1 MRHAAM
7 QAYYSGMGRPAH
19 GACFT
24 KDTLF
29 RPVTINRIMGFQ
41 RNKVAEPE
49 LKYDLASLGISESAY
64 ESFSL
69 EDATDLYAG
78 SVRQSPE
85 GTIQKGRVVSIS
97 ATHVSIDIGGKSEG
111 LIEREEFSNIELI
124 KPGDLVEVLL
134 VQREDT
140 EGNMRLSK
148 SQADRQRA
156 WERTLKACEGDGR
169 VTGTVRRKVKGGLM
183 IDIGI
188 EAFLPSSQIA
198 LQNVKNVDEFLGQEL
213 EVKVIK
219 VNHDRQNVVVSRREL
234 LDAER
239 VLRKREFLETIKV
252 GDARRGNVKNITDF
266 GAFIDLHG
274 IDGLLHL
281 TDMRWGRINHP
292 TELLSLGLEIEVMV
306 IGIDYD
312 KERVSLGIKQ
322 MNDNPW
328 LDVEK
333 KYPANSTIS
342 GKVVNILPYGAFIE
356 LEEGVE
362 GLIHISEFSWTRKV
376 NHPNEFVNAG
386 DTVRAMVLHV
396 DSFEQKISLGLRQT
410 QDNPWE
416 TIGERY
422 PQGAK
427 VRGTVRNLTAYGAFV
442 ELEDGIDGLI
452 HVSDMSWTR
461 KINHPSE
468 VIKKGEQVEAVVLS
482 VNAADRKIAL
492 GLKQL
497 VEDPWEHIYNHY
509 KEGDVISGKVTNTTS
524 FGAFVQLNND
534 IEGLIHISELA
545 DKPVGNVKDAVKVG
559 EDVTAKIVRIE
570 PGDRKVALSI
580 RAYERD
586 KAMAERTATEPAPIT
601 TTSSAPQA
609 PAPERKR
616 FESGLDLAGALA
628 PEDSST
634 ADKGSDTSPQPV

>member
-1 MRHAAM
+1 MA
-7 QAYYSGMGRPAH
+7 
-19 GACFT
+19 
-24 KDTLF
+24 
-29 RPVTINRIMGFQ
+29 FQ

-69 EDATDLYAG
+69 EDATGLYAG
-78 SVRQSPE
+78 SVRQAPE

-111 LIEREEFSNIELI
+111 LIEREEFQNIELV
-124 KPGDLVEVLL
+124 KPGDIVEVLL

-198 LQNVKNVDEFLGQEL
+198 LQNVKSVDEYLGQEL

-252 GDARRGNVKNITDF
+252 GDVRRGNVKNITDF

-333 KYPANSTIS
+333 KYPANSTVS

-509 KEGDVISGKVTNTTS
+509 KEGDVIAGKVTNTTS

-534 IEGLIHISELA
+534 IEGLIHISELS
-545 DKPVGNVKDAVKVG
+545 DKPVSNVKDAVKVG
-559 EDVTAKIVRIE
+559 DEVTAKIVRIE

-586 KAMAERTATEPAPIT
+586 KALAERAAAEPAPIT
-601 TTSSAPQA
+601 TTSSTPQA

-616 FESGLDLAGALA
+616 FESGLDLAGALT
-628 PEDSST
+628 PEDAAATS
-634 ADKGSDTSPQPV
+634 KGSDTAPQPV

>member
-1 MRHAAM
+1 
-7 QAYYSGMGRPAH
+7 
-19 GACFT
+19 
-24 KDTLF
+24 
-29 RPVTINRIMGFQ
+29 
-41 RNKVAEPE
+41 
-49 LKYDLASLGISESAY
+49 
-64 ESFSL
+64 
-69 EDATDLYAG
+69 
-78 SVRQSPE
+78 VRQSPE

-97 ATHVSIDIGGKSEG
+97 ASHVSIDIGGKSEG
-111 LIEREEFSNIELI
+111 LIEREEFPNIDSV
-124 KPGDLVEVLL
+124 KPGDEIEVLL
-134 VQREDT
+134 MQREDN

-148 SQADRQRA
+148 VHADRQRA
-156 WERTLKACEGDGR
+156 WERTLKAVEGDGR

-198 LQNVKNVDEFLGQEL
+198 LQNVKSVDEYLGQEL

-252 GDARRGNVKNITDF
+252 GDVRHGTVKNITDF

-292 TELLSLGLEIEVMV
+292 TELLQLGQEIEVMV

-328 LDVEK
+328 LDVEN
-333 KYPANSTIS
+333 KYPANSIVS

-410 QDNPWE
+410 QENPWE

-427 VRGTVRNLTAYGAFV
+427 VRGAVRNLTAYGAFV

-468 VIKKGEQVEAVVLS
+468 VIKKGDQVEAVVLS

-497 VEDPWEHIYNHY
+497 TEDPWEHIYNHY
-509 KEGDVISGKVTNTTS
+509 KEGDVITGKVTNTTS

-559 EDVTAKIVRIE
+559 DDVTAKIVRIE

-586 KAMAERTATEPAPIT
+586 KVLAERAAAEPQAAH
-601 TTSSAPQA
+601 APQAPAA

-616 FESGLDLAGALA
+616 FESGIDLGSAMGKTDA
-628 PEDSST
+628 
-634 ADKGSDTSPQPV
+634 ADKSDTAPQPV